1 VNGNWNSDPSS
12 SLVGRD
18 YAVAKDAEVG
28 NGRWEFGS
36 EIKEQGALAEGN

>member
-1 VNGNWNSDPSS
+1 MEIGIRN
-12 SLVGRD
+12 
-18 YAVAKDAEVG
+18 AEVG